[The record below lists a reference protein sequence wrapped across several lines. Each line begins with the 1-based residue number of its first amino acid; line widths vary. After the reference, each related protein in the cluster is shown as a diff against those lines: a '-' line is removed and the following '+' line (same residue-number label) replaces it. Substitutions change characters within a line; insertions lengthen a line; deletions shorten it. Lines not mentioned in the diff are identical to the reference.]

1 MCFFGVFYL
10 VLLANVLPSC
20 RVHRVNYRT
29 RRDRTERRTAAFEK
43 QMDDIVD
50 AYLEW
55 SFATS
60 LEGGVVLPGP
70 APADSGEFSIRVVD
84 TFGKYEFLLSFYY

>member
-1 MCFFGVFYL
+1 MFFGVFYL

-20 RVHRVNYRT
+20 CVHCVDYRT
-29 RRDRTERRTAAFEK
+29 HRDRTERCTAAFEK
-43 QMDDIVD
+43 QMDNIVD

-60 LEGGVVLPGP
+60 LEGGVAPPGP
-70 APADSGEFSIRVVD
+70 APADSGVFSIRVVD
-84 TFGKYEFLLSFYY
+84 TFGKYEFRLSLYY